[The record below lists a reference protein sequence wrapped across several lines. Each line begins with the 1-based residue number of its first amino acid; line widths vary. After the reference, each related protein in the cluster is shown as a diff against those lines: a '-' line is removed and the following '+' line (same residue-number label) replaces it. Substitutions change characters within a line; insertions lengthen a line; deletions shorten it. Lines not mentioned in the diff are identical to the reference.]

1 MLIGNERK
9 RTKGKDRKRERER
22 KKKKKDT
29 VGWSRENIKLKKSS
43 EGKNTRSRQRIGKDR
58 YTLSE
63 THLHTLEGWKW
74 YMVTI

>member
-1 MLIGNERK
+1 MREREQK
-9 RTKGKDRKRERER
+9 ERTERERER

-74 YMVTI
+74 YMDTI

>member
-1 MLIGNERK
+1 MREREQK
-9 RTKGKDRKRERER
+9 ERTERERER